1 MDLLK
6 TSKIYSI
13 IFILFYCNFII
24 GQKEIQTT
32 YIRPSIVNLYSQSDE
47 KNEYGIALKNLKKYS
62 NPLKRF
68 DKLNVDYPILVL
80 KNLPEVPPKPIL
92 PKKPIKPDS
101 NATKKEISMYN
112 KQVRS
117 FLKDK
122 SKYKSDIRDFNIA
135 VSKRTK
141 SQKQQ
146 INKFVKQSSRD
157 IIGTWFSRDS
167 LGNMSSD
174 LWNERV
180 NHAKT
185 DDHVNLA
192 KNSAI
197 NRTTLLGEDL
207 IKKTYV
213 IIHLVDKIYT
223 YKEFY
228 DNKDRENQILEKYQ
242 NKKIEPI
249 LRIKDGY
256 KSDYKSYLYKLDF
269 NDSLLIDFYDRY
281 WLDEYIKTG
290 REEKIADW
298 ENATFPIN
306 YLSNHNFKQDNSQ
319 LSRDHYLKMMKT
331 NPAMLVMYNK
341 KIKSIPPVENLIPRI
356 GAVNL
361 TSKVLNINIKNI
373 EDFKLKVP
381 VYSAYP
387 ILAKIGA
394 KEGVKKNKRWAIYE
408 IKIDKSGH
416 QKKHKSG
423 YARIKEVGLNDTIAT
438 GNSAT
443 SIFRQHGGK
452 RTFSGM
458 LLEPKNG
465 GYFEFGIGNT
475 SSPNDMSLKGTT
487 FDISLRLF
495 KSFKVGY
502 NRSFT
507 NFSIEDFVGLKLGN
521 QIEYT
526 DTLDVTYIFSD
537 TIIKKSSDV
546 KGTATSYNFNFGK
559 EFLIGDRG
567 NLILEPRI
575 GIGWSKYKF
584 NYEDLVS
591 DSIKEIIPNNEIA
604 DFYSLKSRTF
614 VISLAVGFHITP
626 NIILSF
632 KPSLVSRLN
641 YNTKSKNNSK
651 VSILDETNKSSWGF
665 DKLDGSITFPIFF
678 GIKFKL

>member
-13 IFILFYCNFII
+13 LFLLFYCNFLT

-32 YIRPSIVNLYSQSDE
+32 YLRPSIVNLYGQSE
-47 KNEYGIALKNLKKYS
+47 PSNKHNIALKNLKKYS
-62 NPLKRF
+62 SPLKRF
-68 DKLNVDYPILVL
+68 DKLTVDYPKLILE
-80 KNLPEVPPKPIL
+80 NLPELPVKPVL
-92 PKKPIKPDS
+92 PKMPVKPDS
-101 NATKKEISMYN
+101 NATKKDISIY
-112 KQVRS
+112 KEQVRS

-122 SKYKSDIRDFNIA
+122 SKYKSDIRKFNTA
-135 VSKRTK
+135 VRERNE
-141 SQKQQ
+141 SQNKQ
-146 INKFVKQSSRD
+146 IDKFVKQSSRD

-223 YKEFY
+223 YKKYY
-228 DNKDRENQILEKYQ
+228 DNKDRENEILGKYQ
-242 NKKIEPI
+242 KKKNKPI
-249 LRIKDGY
+249 LRVKEGY
-256 KSDYKSYLYKLDF
+256 LSEYKSYLYKLDF

-298 ENATFPIN
+298 KNATFPVN
-306 YLSNHNFKQDNSQ
+306 KLSIYNFNHNNSQ
-319 LSRDHYLKMMKT
+319 ISKQYYLNMMVS
-331 NPAMLVMYNK
+331 NPAMIVLYNK

-381 VYSAYP
+381 VFSAYP
-387 ILAKIGA
+387 ILAKIGT
-394 KEGVKKNKRWAIYE
+394 KEGIKKNKRWAIYE
-408 IKIDKSGH
+408 IKIDKNGH

-423 YARIKEVGLNDTIAT
+423 YARITEIGQNDTIAS

-452 RTFSGM
+452 RTYSGM
-458 LLEPKNG
+458 LLEPKHG
-465 GYFEFGIGNT
+465 GFFEFGIGNT
-475 SSPNDMSLKGTT
+475 YSSTNKSLQGTT
-487 FDISLRLF
+487 FDIGFRLF
-495 KSFKVGY
+495 SSIKIGYDYTFTGFKID
-502 NRSFT
+502 N
-507 NFSIEDFVGLKLGN
+507 FVGLKLEKPL
-521 QIEYT
+521 EYT
-526 DTLDVTYIFSD
+526 DSTNVTHNFSD
-537 TIIKKSSDV
+537 TLIKKSSDV

-567 NLILEPRI
+567 NIILEPRI
-575 GIGWSKYKF
+575 GLGWSKYKF
-584 NYEDLVS
+584 KYDNLVS
-591 DSIKEIIPNNEIA
+591 DSVENIIPNNQIKNL
-604 DFYSLKSRTF
+604 YTLKSRTIVF
-614 VISLAVGFHITP
+614 SIEIGYHLTP
-626 NIILSF
+626 KIILSF
-632 KPSLVSRLN
+632 RPSLVSRLKYESN
-641 YNTKSKNNSK
+641 SKNNAK
-651 VSILDETNKSSWGF
+651 VSILDGNDDSSWGF
-665 DKLDGSITFPIFF
+665 DKLNGSITFPMFF
-678 GIKFKL
+678 GVKFKL

>member
-13 IFILFYCNFII
+13 LFILFYCNFLI

-32 YIRPSIVNLYSQSDE
+32 YIRPSIVNLYSQSNE

-68 DKLNVDYPILVL
+68 DKLNVDYPILIL

-228 DNKDRENQILEKYQ
+228 DNKDMENQILEKYQ

-290 REEKIADW
+290 REKKIADW
-298 ENATFPIN
+298 KNATFPVN
-306 YLSNHNFKQDNSQ
+306 YLSIHNFKQDNSQ

-331 NPAMLVMYNK
+331 NPAMLIMYNK

-507 NFSIEDFVGLKLGN
+507 NFSIDDFVGLKLGKK
-521 QIEYT
+521 IEYT
-526 DTLDVTYIFSD
+526 DTLGTYTFSE

-584 NYEDLVS
+584 KYEDLVS

-604 DFYSLKSRTF
+604 DFYTLKSRTF

-632 KPSLVSRLN
+632 KPSLVSRIK
-641 YNTKSKNNSK
+641 YKSNSQNNAK
-651 VSILDETNKSSWGF
+651 VSILDGNNDSSWGF
-665 DKLDGSITFPIFF
+665 DKLNGSITFPMFF
-678 GIKFKL
+678 GVKFKL

>member
-13 IFILFYCNFII
+13 LFILFYCNFLI

-32 YIRPSIVNLYSQSDE
+32 YIRPSIVNLYSQSNE

-68 DKLNVDYPILVL
+68 DKLNVDYPILIL

-228 DNKDRENQILEKYQ
+228 DNKDMENQILEKYQ

-281 WLDEYIKTG
+281 WLDEYIETG

-306 YLSNHNFKQDNSQ
+306 YLSIHNFKQDNSQ

-507 NFSIEDFVGLKLGN
+507 NFSIDDFVGLKLGKK
-521 QIEYT
+521 IEYT
-526 DTLDVTYIFSD
+526 DTLGTYTFSE

-584 NYEDLVS
+584 KYEDLVS

-604 DFYSLKSRTF
+604 DFYTLKSRTF

-632 KPSLVSRLN
+632 KPSLVSRIK
-641 YNTKSKNNSK
+641 YKSNSQNNAK
-651 VSILDETNKSSWGF
+651 VSILDGNNDSSWGF
-665 DKLDGSITFPIFF
+665 DKLNGSITFPMFF
-678 GIKFKL
+678 GVKFKL

>member
-13 IFILFYCNFII
+13 LFILFYCNFLI

-47 KNEYGIALKNLKKYS
+47 KNEYGIALNNLKKYS
-62 NPLKRF
+62 KPLKRF

-80 KNLPEVPPKPIL
+80 KNLHEVPPKPIL

-101 NATKKEISMYN
+101 NATKKEISMYD

-146 INKFVKQSSRD
+146 INKFVNQSSRD

-242 NKKIEPI
+242 IKKIEPI

-298 ENATFPIN
+298 ENATFPVN
-306 YLSNHNFKQDNSQ
+306 YLSIHNFKQDNSQ

-495 KSFKVGY
+495 ESVKVGY

-507 NFSIEDFVGLKLGN
+507 NFSIDDFVGLKLGN

-584 NYEDLVS
+584 
-591 DSIKEIIPNNEIA
+591 K
-604 DFYSLKSRTF
+604 
-614 VISLAVGFHITP
+614 
-626 NIILSF
+626 
-632 KPSLVSRLN
+632 
-641 YNTKSKNNSK
+641 
-651 VSILDETNKSSWGF
+651 
-665 DKLDGSITFPIFF
+665 
-678 GIKFKL
+678 

>member
-13 IFILFYCNFII
+13 LFILFYCNFLI

-47 KNEYGIALKNLKKYS
+47 KNEYGIALNNLKKYS
-62 NPLKRF
+62 KPLKRF

-80 KNLPEVPPKPIL
+80 KNLHEVPPKPIL

-101 NATKKEISMYN
+101 NATKKEISMYD

-146 INKFVKQSSRD
+146 INKFVNQSSRD

-298 ENATFPIN
+298 ENATFPVN
-306 YLSNHNFKQDNSQ
+306 YLSIHNFKQDNSQ

-495 KSFKVGY
+495 ESVKVGY

-507 NFSIEDFVGLKLGN
+507 NFSIDDFVGLKLGN

-584 NYEDLVS
+584 KYEDLVS
-591 DSIKEIIPNNEIA
+591 ESIKEIIPNNEIA
-604 DFYSLKSRTF
+604 DFYTLKSRTF
-614 VISLAVGFHITP
+614 VISLAVGFHISP

-641 YNTKSKNNSK
+641 YNSKSKNNSK

>member
-13 IFILFYCNFII
+13 FFILFYCNFLI

-47 KNEYGIALKNLKKYS
+47 KNEYGIALNNLKKYS
-62 NPLKRF
+62 KPLKRF

-80 KNLPEVPPKPIL
+80 KNLHEVPPKPIL

-101 NATKKEISMYN
+101 NATKKEISMYD

-146 INKFVKQSSRD
+146 INKFVNQSSRD

-298 ENATFPIN
+298 ENATFPVN
-306 YLSNHNFKQDNSQ
+306 YLSIHNFKQDNSQ

-495 KSFKVGY
+495 ESVKVGY

-507 NFSIEDFVGLKLGN
+507 NFSIDDFVGLKLGN

-584 NYEDLVS
+584 KYEDLVS
-591 DSIKEIIPNNEIA
+591 ESIKEIIPNNEIA
-604 DFYSLKSRTF
+604 DFYTLKSRTF
-614 VISLAVGFHITP
+614 VISLAVGFHISP

>member
-507 NFSIEDFVGLKLGN
+507 NFSIDDFVGLKLGN

-546 KGTATSYNFNFGK
+546 KGTATSYNFNVGK

-604 DFYSLKSRTF
+604 DFYTLKSRTF

>member
-507 NFSIEDFVGLKLGN
+507 NFSIDDFVGLKLEN

-537 TIIKKSSDV
+537 TIIKKSSNV
-546 KGTATSYNFNFGK
+546 KGTATSYNFIVGK

-604 DFYSLKSRTF
+604 DFYTLKSRTF

>member
-495 KSFKVGY
+495 KSFKAGY

-604 DFYSLKSRTF
+604 DFYTLKSRTF

>member
-13 IFILFYCNFII
+13 IFILFYCNFTI

-507 NFSIEDFVGLKLGN
+507 NFSIDDFVGLKLGN

-537 TIIKKSSDV
+537 TIIKKSSNV
-546 KGTATSYNFNFGK
+546 KGTATSYNFNVGK

-604 DFYSLKSRTF
+604 DFYTLKSRTF

>member
-1 MDLLK
+1 MKLLK
-6 TSKIYSI
+6 TPKIYSI
-13 IFILFYCNFII
+13 LFILFYCNFLI

-32 YIRPSIVNLYSQSDE
+32 YIRPSIVNLYGQSE
-47 KNEYGIALKNLKKYS
+47 PNNKYNIALKNLKKYS
-62 NPLKRF
+62 SPLKRF
-68 DKLNVDYPILVL
+68 DKLTVDYPKIIL
-80 KNLPEVPPKPIL
+80 KNLIELPLKPVL
-92 PKKPIKPDS
+92 PKMPIKPDS
-101 NATKKEISMYN
+101 NATKKDISIYN
-112 KQVRS
+112 EQVRS

-122 SKYKSDIRDFNIA
+122 SKYKSDIRKFNTA
-135 VSKRTK
+135 VSERNE
-141 SQKQQ
+141 SQNRQ
-146 INKFVKQSSRD
+146 IDKFIKQSSRD

-228 DNKDRENQILEKYQ
+228 DNKDRENEISGKYQ
-242 NKKIEPI
+242 KKKNKPI
-249 LRIKDGY
+249 LRLKEGY
-256 KSDYKSYLYKLDF
+256 LSEYKSYLYKLDF

-298 ENATFPIN
+298 EKATFPIN
-306 YLSNHNFKQDNSQ
+306 YISLHNFKQDNSQ
-319 LSRDHYLKMMKT
+319 LSKNHYLKMMKT

-381 VYSAYP
+381 VFSAYP
-387 ILAKIGA
+387 ILAKIGT
-394 KEGVKKNKRWAIYE
+394 KEGIKKNKRWAIYE
-408 IKIDKSGH
+408 IKIDKNGH

-423 YARIKEVGLNDTIAT
+423 YARITEIGQNDTIAS

-452 RTFSGM
+452 RTYSGM
-458 LLEPKNG
+458 LLEPKHG
-465 GYFEFGIGNT
+465 GFFEFGIGNT

-507 NFSIEDFVGLKLGN
+507 NFSIDDFVGLKLGN

-526 DTLDVTYIFSD
+526 DTLDVTYTFSD

-604 DFYSLKSRTF
+604 DFYNLKSRTF

-632 KPSLVSRLN
+632 KPSLVSRIKYESN
-641 YNTKSKNNSK
+641 SQNNAK
-651 VSILDETNKSSWGF
+651 VSILDGNDDSSWGF
-665 DKLDGSITFPIFF
+665 DKLNGSITFPMFF
-678 GIKFKL
+678 GVKFKL

>member
-381 VYSAYP
+381 VFSAYP

-507 NFSIEDFVGLKLGN
+507 NFSIDDFVGLKLGN

-537 TIIKKSSDV
+537 TIIKKSSNV
-546 KGTATSYNFNFGK
+546 KGTATSYNFNVGK

-584 NYEDLVS
+584 NYEDLLS

-604 DFYSLKSRTF
+604 DFYTLKSRTF

>member
-1 MDLLK
+1 MNLLK

-13 IFILFYCNFII
+13 LFILFYCNFLI

-228 DNKDRENQILEKYQ
+228 DNKDRENQISGKYQ

-298 ENATFPIN
+298 EKATFPIN
-306 YLSNHNFKQDNSQ
+306 YLSLHNFKQDNSQ
-319 LSRDHYLKMMKT
+319 LSKNHYLKMMKT

-507 NFSIEDFVGLKLGN
+507 NFSIDDFVGLKLEN

-537 TIIKKSSDV
+537 TIIKKSSNV
-546 KGTATSYNFNFGK
+546 KGTATSYNFNVGK

-604 DFYSLKSRTF
+604 DFYTLKSRTF

-665 DKLDGSITFPIFF
+665 DKLDGSITFPVFF

>member
-604 DFYSLKSRTF
+604 DFYTLKSRTF

>member
-13 IFILFYCNFII
+13 FFILFYCNFLI

-47 KNEYGIALKNLKKYS
+47 KNEYGIALNNLKKYS
-62 NPLKRF
+62 KPLKRF

-80 KNLPEVPPKPIL
+80 KNLHEVPPKPIL

-101 NATKKEISMYN
+101 NATKKEISMYD

-146 INKFVKQSSRD
+146 INKFVNQSSRD

-298 ENATFPIN
+298 ENATFPVN
-306 YLSNHNFKQDNSQ
+306 YLSIHNFKQDNSQ

-495 KSFKVGY
+495 ESVKVGY

-507 NFSIEDFVGLKLGN
+507 NFSIDDFVGLKLGN

-584 NYEDLVS
+584 KYENLVS
-591 DSIKEIIPNNEIA
+591 ESVKEIIPNNEIA
-604 DFYSLKSRTF
+604 DFYTLKSRTF

>member
-507 NFSIEDFVGLKLGN
+507 NFSIDDFVGLKLGN

-537 TIIKKSSDV
+537 TIIKKSSNV
-546 KGTATSYNFNFGK
+546 KGTATSYNFNVGK

-604 DFYSLKSRTF
+604 DFYTLKSRTF

>member
-1 MDLLK
+1 
-6 TSKIYSI
+6 
-13 IFILFYCNFII
+13 
-24 GQKEIQTT
+24 
-32 YIRPSIVNLYSQSDE
+32 
-47 KNEYGIALKNLKKYS
+47 
-62 NPLKRF
+62 
-68 DKLNVDYPILVL
+68 
-80 KNLPEVPPKPIL
+80 
-92 PKKPIKPDS
+92 
-101 NATKKEISMYN
+101 
-112 KQVRS
+112 
-117 FLKDK
+117 
-122 SKYKSDIRDFNIA
+122 
-135 VSKRTK
+135 
-141 SQKQQ
+141 
-146 INKFVKQSSRD
+146 
-157 IIGTWFSRDS
+157 
-167 LGNMSSD
+167 
-174 LWNERV
+174 
-180 NHAKT
+180 
-185 DDHVNLA
+185 
-192 KNSAI
+192 
-197 NRTTLLGEDL
+197 
-207 IKKTYV
+207 
-213 IIHLVDKIYT
+213 LVDKIYT

-228 DNKDRENQILEKYQ
+228 DNKDMENQILEKYQ

-281 WLDEYIKTG
+281 WLDEYIETG

-306 YLSNHNFKQDNSQ
+306 YLSIHNFKQDNSQ

-507 NFSIEDFVGLKLGN
+507 NFSIDDFVGLKLGKK
-521 QIEYT
+521 IEYT
-526 DTLDVTYIFSD
+526 DTLGTYTFSE

-584 NYEDLVS
+584 KYEDLVS

-604 DFYSLKSRTF
+604 DFYTLKSRTF

-632 KPSLVSRLN
+632 KPSLVSRIK
-641 YNTKSKNNSK
+641 YKSNSQNNAK
-651 VSILDETNKSSWGF
+651 VSILDGNNDSSWGF
-665 DKLDGSITFPIFF
+665 DKLNGSITFPMFF
-678 GIKFKL
+678 GVKFKL

>member
-13 IFILFYCNFII
+13 FFILFYCNFLI

-47 KNEYGIALKNLKKYS
+47 KNEYGIALNNLKKYS
-62 NPLKRF
+62 KPLKRF

-80 KNLPEVPPKPIL
+80 KNLHEVPPKPIL

-101 NATKKEISMYN
+101 NATKKEISMYD

-146 INKFVKQSSRD
+146 INKFVNQSSRD

-298 ENATFPIN
+298 ENATFPVN
-306 YLSNHNFKQDNSQ
+306 YLSIHNFKQDNSQ

-495 KSFKVGY
+495 ESVKVGY

-507 NFSIEDFVGLKLGN
+507 NFSIDDFVGLKLGN

-584 NYEDLVS
+584 KYEDLVS
-591 DSIKEIIPNNEIA
+591 ESIKEIIPNNEIA
-604 DFYSLKSRTF
+604 DFYTLKSRTF

-641 YNTKSKNNSK
+641 YNSKSKNNSK

>member
-13 IFILFYCNFII
+13 FFILFYCNFLI

-47 KNEYGIALKNLKKYS
+47 KNEYGIALNNLKKYS
-62 NPLKRF
+62 KPLKRF

-80 KNLPEVPPKPIL
+80 KNLHEVPPKPIL

-101 NATKKEISMYN
+101 NATKKEISMYD

-146 INKFVKQSSRD
+146 INKFVNQSSRD

-298 ENATFPIN
+298 ENATFPVN
-306 YLSNHNFKQDNSQ
+306 YLSIHNFKQDNSQ

-495 KSFKVGY
+495 ESVKVGY

-507 NFSIEDFVGLKLGN
+507 NFSIDDFVGLKLGN

-584 NYEDLVS
+584 KYEDLVS
-591 DSIKEIIPNNEIA
+591 ESIKEIIPNNEIA
-604 DFYSLKSRTF
+604 DFYTLKSRTF

>member
-13 IFILFYCNFII
+13 LFILFYCNFLI

-101 NATKKEISMYN
+101 NATKKEISLYN

-122 SKYKSDIRDFNIA
+122 SKYKSDVRDFNFA

-298 ENATFPIN
+298 EKATFPVN
-306 YLSNHNFKQDNSQ
+306 YLSIHNFKQDNSQ

-495 KSFKVGY
+495 ESVKVGY

-507 NFSIEDFVGLKLGN
+507 NFSIDDFVGLKLGS

-526 DTLDVTYIFSD
+526 DTLEVTYIFSD

-584 NYEDLVS
+584 KYEDLVS
-591 DSIKEIIPNNEIA
+591 ESVKEIIPNNEIA
-604 DFYSLKSRTF
+604 DFYTLKSRTF